1 MSSLGTYLALFLVV
15 VVTPFPFGFAP
26 ALPRQA
32 EELEAIHSQKTEPHL
47 ESNIFS
53 PYFSWKEKDWI
64 DFRNVLKVLGTFV
77 LRKNIHKPSA
87 NTKHNRSRTE
97 KFSWYKIDLH
107 CPMYYWSPKAARQ
120 LAQEAH
126 AAPNSWCPEL
136 EENGLENDGCETN
149 LDQTSLEPSREHR
162 WVPRSLEAGDCRDP
176 GRWPG
181 IA

>member
-1 MSSLGTYLALFLVV
+1 
-15 VVTPFPFGFAP
+15 
-26 ALPRQA
+26 
-32 EELEAIHSQKTEPHL
+32 
-47 ESNIFS
+47 
-53 PYFSWKEKDWI
+53 
-64 DFRNVLKVLGTFV
+64 
-77 LRKNIHKPSA
+77 
-87 NTKHNRSRTE
+87 
-97 KFSWYKIDLH
+97 
-107 CPMYYWSPKAARQ
+107 MYYWSQKAARQ